1 MAGVRLQKR
10 PAEKRRAV
18 FESGAQETP
27 KRGENCLLASGI
39 LAVSLKEPLG
49 FLSFWLRTGSLGLS
63 RPSQRRPAEIVR
75 LGWTNHWSWRKRAVS
90 FCPKLARPA
99 SVEVRPPRP
108 PNCRYCD
115 HLPFRKSVLLLK
127 MKTPRQLPRNTWSIE
142 VSL

>member
-18 FESGAQETP
+18 FGSGAQEAP
-27 KRGENCLLASGI
+27 KRGENCLLASGMW
-39 LAVSLKEPLG
+39 AVSLKEPLAFRSLG
-49 FLSFWLRTGSLGLS
+49 LRIGSLGLFN
-63 RPSQRRPAEIVR
+63 PSQRRPAETVR
-75 LGWTNHWSWRKRAVS
+75 LGRTNHWSWRKRAVS
-90 FCPKLARPA
+90 FCPKAARPA
-99 SVEVRPPRP
+99 WLEVRPPRP

-127 MKTPRQLPRNTWSIE
+127 MKTPRQLPRKTWSIE